1 MLRPGLSSRSVGNL
15 YPFSSILAIFAMGIS
30 PNFDHF
36 WRFSP
41 QFTHVTPRKNTERIW
56 FVHVSLGHQIMFH
69 LVEQNRPNLAI
80 FDLISPI
87 FGDFGSDFGY
97 KLV

>member
-1 MLRPGLSSRSVGNL
+1 VGNL
-15 YPFSSILAIFAMGIS
+15 CPFSSILAIFAMGIS

-41 QFTHVTPRKNTERIW
+41 QFTHVTPRKNSERIW
-56 FVHVSLGHQIMFH
+56 FVHVSFGHQIMFH